1 MKDGGVWRNF
11 GSEWTYKYLDMGFI
25 VCLLFVS
32 FVLENFTMPSRN
44 TRVKQEIPADIR
56 CLFCIH
62 CLRHI
67 NKIYKPEEG
76 VDYDIRCS
84 MDGRFSV
91 LCRFDHEDKKTC
103 DPVRFAQFLK
113 SVGLR

>member
-32 FVLENFTMPSRN
+32 FVLENFTMPRRN

-56 CLFCIH
+56 CLFLLYIVSAISTKYTSRRKASTMTSVV
-62 CLRHI
+62 LWM
-67 NKIYKPEEG
+67 G
-76 VDYDIRCS
+76 VFRYCVALIMRTK
-84 MDGRFSV
+84 R
-91 LCRFDHEDKKTC
+91 
-103 DPVRFAQFLK
+103 PVIPYVSL
-113 SVGLR
+113 SS